1 MKKERK
7 LDRLYTEFE
16 KQYSGKSQE
25 EMTEIISDLE
35 KEVAGKESSLEG
47 LEGEKRESLQKDI
60 EQGKKRLENLRGYSK
75 NKTQIEGIRKYK
87 VSLEKKLE
95 QEIATRSESK
105 ELLEQAIKDLE
116 EVSKKLADEKYTMT
130 LDQDEYNALLG
141 EKARSENEKKLQEE
155 RYLKS
160 SKRITELQ
168 SKIGKCNL
176 AWKSLFVNK
185 SWDDIQRI
193 ALEPNTRYTRKV
205 DSEKELPLSVKGR
218 EKQDP
223 RDIEENIV
231 KEIAKNVKELIVEE
245 KKEESTALVEK
256 KEGFFRKIW
265 NKLKNWIN
273 GEEKENKIVSG
284 DKEEEVSHEQDTT
297 DKKEEVSPERE
308 ATVKKERDAFLE
320 GLRQHVDVEYRRAVK
335 EEKEQQYNEAHKVHP
350 KEENTE
356 EQETSR

>member
-25 EMTEIISDLE
+25 EITEIISDLE

-60 EQGKKRLENLRGYSK
+60 EQKKKRLENLRGYSK

-95 QEIATRSESK
+95 QEIATRNESK
-105 ELLEQAIKDLE
+105 ELLEQAKKDLE
-116 EVSKKLADEKYTMT
+116 EVSKKLTDEKYTMT
-130 LDQDEYNALLG
+130 LDQDEYNALLE

-185 SWDDIQRI
+185 SWDDIQRM
-193 ALEPNTRYTRKV
+193 ALEPNTRFTRKV
-205 DSEKELPLSVKGR
+205 DSKKEVPLSAKKR
-218 EKQDP
+218 EKQSP
-223 RDIEENIV
+223 RDIEEEKV
-231 KEIAKNVKELIVEE
+231 RKEIAENVKKIQEE
-245 KKEESTALVEK
+245 DKMEKTTALVEK
-256 KEGFFRKIW
+256 KEGFFKRMW
-265 NKLKNWIN
+265 HKLVSWVK
-273 GEEKENKIVSG
+273 GEEKEELVSE
-284 DKEEEVSHEQDTT
+284 DQPDVQKETT
-297 DKKEEVSPERE
+297 TKQ
-308 ATVKKERDAFLE
+308 ERDAFLD
-320 GLRQHVDVEYRRAVK
+320 GLRQHVDVEYKKAVK
-335 EEKEQQYNEAHKVHP
+335 EEKDAQYRENHKAQPKKEAKQGE
-350 KEENTE
+350 KEEA
-356 EQETSR
+356 R